1 MSEAHRIF
9 SVEDA
14 NELVPI
20 LELELGRV
28 ARLRSELAPVIA
40 VLGGADTAVAI
51 LHQGEAPPAGLER
64 EGAALKEIA
73 AQISAAVERIGRLGC
88 VIKDLEAGLIDF
100 YSLRGSE
107 PIFLCW
113 QFGEP
118 AVSHWHALDAGF
130 AGRQEI
136 EGVEVEPPEFPN

>member
-1 MSEAHRIF
+1 MSEAHRLF

-14 NELVPI
+14 NELLPV

-28 ARLRSELAPVIA
+28 ARLRSDLASAIA
-40 VLGGADTAVAI
+40 SLGGADTALGI
-51 LHQGEAPPAGLER
+51 LHQGQEPPAGLER
-64 EGAALKEIA
+64 EAATLKEIA
-73 AQISAAVERIGRLGC
+73 GQIAGAVERITRLGC

-100 YSLRGSE
+100 YSLRGTE
-107 PIFLCW
+107 PVFLCW

-118 AVSHWHALDAGF
+118 AVSHWHALDGGF